1 MLLMKSLLLLGAHTL
16 REILPSLASVLS
28 LSVISATV
36 GIEASPA
43 EDAVEAVEAVLSVPP
58 AEEPPAVLLVPPL
71 LPLPPQPANAPTHIR
86 DARSNAVVF
95 FALLAILKSFSL
107 KNFCLF

>member
-1 MLLMKSLLLLGAHTL
+1 M
-16 REILPSLASVLS
+16 
-28 LSVISATV
+28 ISATV

-43 EDAVEAVEAVLSVPP
+43 EDAVEAVEAVLSVLP
-58 AEEPPAVLLVPPL
+58 AEEPLAVLVVVP
-71 LPLPPQPANAPTHIR
+71 PLPPQPANAPAHIR